1 MNRMMDRTIGIV
13 EYLTGHIVQE
23 SVAHGNRHVVNLPK
37 KLGIVDGGTP
47 DFAELKRLAESL
59 GYKYLHTS
67 ETDSKRLC
75 LSNRSRVYVEFDT
88 IWGTKVLKLVDPDR
102 NKTFSVVVISDT
114 RKLKKLN
121 VVDAYNDRSYRTYDL
136 TDDPEKFLEEIE

>member
-23 SVAHGNRHVVNLPK
+23 SVAHGNRNRDRLVYLPK

-47 DFAELKRLAESL
+47 DFEELKRLAESL
-59 GYKYLHTS
+59 GYKKSHKS

-75 LSNRSRVYVEFDT
+75 LSNRNRVYVEFET
-88 IWGTKVLKLVDPDR
+88 LWNTKVLKLVDPDR
-102 NKTFSVVVISDT
+102 NKTFSVVVFSDT
-114 RKLKKLN
+114 RKLKRLN
-121 VVDAYNDRSYRTYDL
+121 VIDAGNDKSYDL
-136 TDDPEKFLEEIE
+136 TDEPEKFFEEIE